1 MYGHRMVHCK
11 KLIFFM
17 LIRYPRLTMLH
28 DKIQYG
34 NFLKQYSS
42 LTQLGETGEVV
53 VVKFRVTQ
61 EKFLLQLVKLLTLTV
76 DLNFSVISY
85 LIFSS
90 YIKKLAKF
98 ILNNIRNHL
107 AKDSFLFQNY
117 VMEKFVKKMLIVLTT
132 TNACVSPITMAMEQS
147 FVNVSISLFE

>member
-11 KLIFFM
+11 KLTFFM
-17 LIRYPRLTMLH
+17 WIKYPRLAMPH

-61 EKFLLQLVKLLTLTV
+61 EKFLLWLMRLLTLTV

-98 ILNNIRNHL
+98 ILKKYQKPLSQRFFFISELCHGQICKENAYCSHNDQCL
-107 AKDSFLFQNY
+107 CKPNY
-117 VMEKFVKKMLIVLTT
+117 HGDGTKLCECRYL
-132 TNACVSPITMAMEQS
+132 
-147 FVNVSISLFE
+147 SL